1 MGSGTIPV
9 VFGQTLSNT
18 GTGAQVKA
26 KEQNFL
32 PIFLSPLV
40 SEKLKNILII
50 LRIHCWF
57 RLGIPESLKYI
68 ICWGIYAAA
77 FKGFAS
83 GIRAIMCFRCHKPLQ
98 VTILHFLSTQVHKN
112 RKNTFSSVSCVCI
125 TQHALEMAASQ
136 SRAPSLRK
144 IPTIQRMQ

>member
-50 LRIHCWF
+50 LRIHC
-57 RLGIPESLKYI
+57 
-68 ICWGIYAAA
+68 
-77 FKGFAS
+77 
-83 GIRAIMCFRCHKPLQ
+83 
-98 VTILHFLSTQVHKN
+98 
-112 RKNTFSSVSCVCI
+112 
-125 TQHALEMAASQ
+125 
-136 SRAPSLRK
+136 
-144 IPTIQRMQ
+144 